1 MASMMHLFPEKDMQ
15 ASRCSPYQHP
25 QQPSASVTYAL
36 CSSQDKYLLDSLY
49 HSFFFFSKSVLTIV
63 SWDVFESSKW
73 KSTRLKQKESILF
86 YRWLE
91 LWSSLRTV
99 CTVKAKSLINE
110 RHCCALYDRRLKQSP
125 LMTDKTGKRTLE
137 SRTFHLA
144 WCMKYE
150 CGRVI
155 SKHIHTFLVEE
166 AAAINAVTSYLKFQ
180 GKKAIFCFSA

>member
-1 MASMMHLFPEKDMQ
+1 MHLFPEKDMQ

-49 HSFFFFSKSVLTIV
+49 HSIFFIYFFSKSVLTIV

-86 YRWLE
+86 YRWLQ
-91 LWSSLRTV
+91 LWSSLWTV
-99 CTVKAKSLINE
+99 CTVKAKSLNE
-110 RHCCALYDRRLKQSP
+110 RHCCASYDRRLKQSP
-125 LMTDKTGKRTLE
+125 LMTDNTGKRTLE

-144 WCMKYE
+144 WHGEVWMWTSDKQTHSHFSSWWSCCYQCCYIIFKVQ
-150 CGRVI
+150 RKK
-155 SKHIHTFLVEE
+155 SFFLFFP
-166 AAAINAVTSYLKFQ
+166 A
-180 GKKAIFCFSA
+180 